1 MASECKK
8 MPRLIVN
15 SHRRLTTNQRKKM
28 TEVEYVLSN
37 PRTLITQQKK
47 VKYDKL
53 KLKCSPKYLLRLGE
67 TGMATQRE
75 IHLV

>member
-1 MASECKK
+1 
-8 MPRLIVN
+8 
-15 SHRRLTTNQRKKM
+15 M